1 MKVFIVED
9 DQILLLMLKRMV
21 ERLGFSLAGSAIG
34 GAEAI
39 KKIKS
44 LKPDLIFMDIMLKD
58 DIDGISV
65 AEAIQDLGCDII
77 YITGNSDQMFRDRAE
92 KTGYHDY
99 LVKPIS
105 FDIIKESVGRLA
117 VKNENGTEPDSG

>member
-1 MKVFIVED
+1 MRVFIVED

-21 ERLGFSLAGSAIG
+21 ERLGFQLAGSAIG

-39 KKIKS
+39 KKIRS
-44 LKPDLIFMDIMLKD
+44 TNPDLVFMDIMLKD

-65 AEAIQDLGCDII
+65 AEAIKDQNCDII
-77 YITGNSDQMFRDRAE
+77 YITGNSDQIFRERAA
-92 KTGYHDY
+92 KTGYHEY

-105 FDIIKESVGRLA
+105 FDIIKESVGRLT
-117 VKNENGTEPDSG
+117 VKSDNSETNSG